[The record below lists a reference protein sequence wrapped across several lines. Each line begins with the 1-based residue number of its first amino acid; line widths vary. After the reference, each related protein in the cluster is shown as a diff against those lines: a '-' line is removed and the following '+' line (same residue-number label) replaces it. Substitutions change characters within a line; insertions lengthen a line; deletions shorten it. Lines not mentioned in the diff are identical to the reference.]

1 MASDQNRK
9 VEEFYRAFQQER
21 YLPAPGSK
29 PSLKAMGDSRV
40 DLRMSL
46 IVEEFCELIAAVYNE
61 EAAQEM
67 ENTWLNLFD
76 DHVITEENRNYDV
89 VATADA
95 TGDLRYVIEGLDL
108 EANIPS
114 EAIFNE
120 IHVSNMSK
128 LDDEG
133 NPVISDGTSKPKGK
147 ILKGDNYFAP
157 DLESIIEGRTPD
169 RTPVKSKKE
178 NA

>member
-21 YLPAPGSK
+21 YLPAPKSK
-29 PSLKAMGDSRV
+29 PSLKTMGDSRV

-61 EAAQEM
+61 KA
-67 ENTWLNLFD
+67 WLNLFD

-89 VATADA
+89 VAAADA

-133 NPVISDGTSKPKGK
+133 NPIISDGTSKPKGK

-157 DLESIIEGRTPD
+157 DLKAIIEGRTPD